1 MKGVILIN
9 EIFSGI
15 RENNV
20 LITALWAWLVAQ
32 TAKTVI
38 WGITKRQLNFRRLVE
53 PGGMPSAHSAFVTSL
68 ATGVGLYEG
77 WSSPVFALAAVF
89 SLIVMYDAAGVR
101 RAAGKQAK
109 VLNQI
114 VEDLGK
120 REVHPDRLRELIGHT
135 PVEVIVGAVYGILF
149 AYWLLS

>member
-89 SLIVMYDAAGVR
+89 R
-101 RAAGKQAK
+101 
-109 VLNQI
+109 
-114 VEDLGK
+114 
-120 REVHPDRLRELIGHT
+120 
-135 PVEVIVGAVYGILF
+135 
-149 AYWLLS
+149 